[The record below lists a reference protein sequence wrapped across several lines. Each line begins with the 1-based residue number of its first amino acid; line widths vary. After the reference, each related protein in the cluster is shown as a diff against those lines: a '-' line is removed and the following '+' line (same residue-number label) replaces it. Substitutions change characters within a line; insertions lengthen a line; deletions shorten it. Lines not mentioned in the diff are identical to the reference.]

1 VGGSK
6 DTPFF
11 GCPPDFFF
19 YEKLTEYYVFLLH
32 DDIFS
37 SIFGKMSFIF
47 GLSVAEMLPDVEFFC
62 YVWNGLYLGKCCL

>member
-1 VGGSK
+1 MSSR
-6 DTPFF
+6 
-11 GCPPDFFF
+11 FF

-47 GLSVAEMLPDVEFFC
+47 GLSVAEMLPDVEFF
-62 YVWNGLYLGKCCL
+62 VMFVSRKVLSLKMFEDSDEN

>member
-6 DTPFF
+6 DIPFF
-11 GCPPDFFF
+11 RFPPDFFF
-19 YEKLTEYYVFLLH
+19 YARWTEYYVFLLP

-47 GLSVAEMLPDVEFFC
+47 GQSLAEVLPDVEFVVMIRMDC
-62 YVWNGLYLGKCCL
+62 I